1 MRGLTVRLE
10 ELKAELPLKGAV
22 MRLSGFVNASSN
34 RALED
39 ALGSTLSKNIRFLVI
54 DFLGLDYINS
64 LGIST
69 LLTHY
74 QTVRAQGGDI
84 ALIRVHRDVGR
95 TMHVLGLTSLVPFL
109 KDEKAAVDYFIQ
121 VSSRRSPQET
131 RVAAK
136 AKPAPNQQA
145 GPARKQVQQFPMRR
159 PSGGVKGIVLMV
171 SPGENLF
178 TDVLKLRFEKAG
190 GKFTVVKDA
199 ASALASI
206 DKDPPD
212 VVVLENSLTG
222 SDEFLKEVKVNKGR
236 SLVSVIKIYQRDA
249 DIGVKSKFKIWEDD
263 YLIEPFD
270 MLELYAL
277 VEAEIVRAPKARAN
291 FLHQLHLTFK
301 GTTESTNSAHT
312 LARNLINEAGF
323 AEEEAVTVF
332 AAFQEAVDNAHRH
345 GNRYNEDKRID
356 CVFLLDKE
364 KLVMTI
370 EDEGTGFDHGYF
382 MGLAKELDA
391 VERARHSQAAGRSGG
406 LGIKL
411 MQECMDGITFAG
423 RGNKVR
429 LEKKIGAKKPA
440 ALAQA
445 KA

>member
-10 ELKAELPLKGAV
+10 ELKGDLPLKGAV
-22 MRLSGFVNASSN
+22 LRLSGFVNASTN

-39 ALGSTLSKNIRFLVI
+39 ALGNTLAKNIRFLVI
-54 DFLGLDYINS
+54 DFLGVDYINS

-74 QTVRAQGGDI
+74 QSVRAQNGDV
-84 ALIRVHRDVGR
+84 ALIKVHRDVGR

-109 KDEKAAVDYFIQ
+109 KDEKAAADYFVQ
-121 VSSRRSPQET
+121 VSARRSPQET
-131 RVAAK
+131 RVAVK
-136 AKPAPNQQA
+136 PKPAA
-145 GPARKQVQQFPMRR
+145 KKQVASFPIRR
-159 PSGGVKGIVLMV
+159 PAAGVKGTVLMV
-171 SPGENLF
+171 SPTENLF

-190 GKFTVVKDA
+190 GKFTLVRDA

-212 VVVLENSLTG
+212 VVVLENALPG
-222 SDEFLKEVKVNKGR
+222 SDDFLKEVKVNKGR

-263 YLIEPFD
+263 YLVEPFD

-277 VEAEIVRAPKARAN
+277 IEAEIVRAPKARAS

-301 GTTESTNSAHT
+301 GATEPTSSAHA
-312 LARNLINEAGF
+312 LAKNLINEAGF
-323 AEEEAVTVF
+323 AEDEAVTVF

-356 CVFLLDKE
+356 CVFLLDKD
-364 KLVMTI
+364 KLVMTV
-370 EDEGTGFDHGYF
+370 EDEGGGFDHGYF
-382 MGLAKELDA
+382 TNLAEELDA
-391 VERARHSQAAGRSGG
+391 VERARHSQAMGRSGG

-411 MQECMDGITFAG
+411 MLECMDGVNFVG

-429 LEKKIGAKKPA
+429 LEKKVGAKKPA
-440 ALAQA
+440 AAPV

>member
-10 ELKAELPLKGAV
+10 ELKGDLPLKGAV
-22 MRLSGFVNASSN
+22 LRLTGFINASTN
-34 RALED
+34 RTLED
-39 ALGSTLSKNIRFLVI
+39 ALGNTLAKNIRFLVI
-54 DFLGLDYINS
+54 DFLGVDYINS

-74 QTVRAQGGDI
+74 QTVRAQNGDV

-109 KDEKAAVDYFIQ
+109 KDEKAAADYFVQ
-121 VSSRRSPQET
+121 VSARRSPQET
-131 RVAAK
+131 RVSVKPKPAAK
-136 AKPAPNQQA
+136 
-145 GPARKQVQQFPMRR
+145 KQVAQFPIRR
-159 PSGGVKGIVLMV
+159 ASAGVKGTVLMV
-171 SPGENLF
+171 SPTENLF

-190 GKFTVVKDA
+190 GKFTLVRDA

-212 VVVLENSLTG
+212 VVVLENALPG
-222 SDEFLKEVKVNKGR
+222 SDDFLKEVKVNKGR

-249 DIGVKSKFKIWEDD
+249 DIGVRSKFKIWEDD
-263 YLIEPFD
+263 YLVEPFD

-277 VEAEIVRAPKARAN
+277 IEAEIVRAPKARAS

-301 GTTESTNSAHT
+301 GATEPTSSAHA
-312 LARNLINEAGF
+312 LAKNLINEAGF
-323 AEEEAVTVF
+323 TEDEAVTVF

-364 KLVMTI
+364 KLVMTV
-370 EDEGTGFDHGYF
+370 EDEGSGFDHGYF
-382 MGLAKELDA
+382 TNLATELDA
-391 VERARHSQAAGRSGG
+391 VERARHSQAMGRAGG

-411 MQECMDGITFAG
+411 MLECMDSVQFIG

-429 LEKKIGAKKPA
+429 LEKKVSAKKPA
-440 ALAQA
+440 AAA

>member
-10 ELKAELPLKGAV
+10 ELKGDLPLKGAV
-22 MRLSGFVNASSN
+22 LRLSGFVNASTN

-39 ALGSTLSKNIRFLVI
+39 ALGSTLAKNIRFLVI
-54 DFLGLDYINS
+54 DFLGVDYINS
-64 LGIST
+64 MGIST

-74 QTVRAQGGDI
+74 QTVRGQNGDV
-84 ALIRVHRDVGR
+84 ALIKVHRDVGR

-109 KDEKAAVDYFIQ
+109 KDEKAAADYFMQ
-121 VSSRRSPQET
+121 VSARRSPQET
-131 RVAAK
+131 RVSAKPKPAAK
-136 AKPAPNQQA
+136 KVA
-145 GPARKQVQQFPMRR
+145 QFPMRR
-159 PSGGVKGIVLMV
+159 PAAGVKGTVLMV
-171 SPGENLF
+171 SPTENLF

-190 GKFTVVKDA
+190 GKFTLVRDA
-199 ASALASI
+199 AAALASI

-212 VVVLENSLTG
+212 VVVLENALPG
-222 SDEFLKEVKVNKGR
+222 SDDFLKEVKVNKGR
-236 SLVSVIKIYQRDA
+236 SLVSVIKLYQRDA
-249 DIGVKSKFKIWEDD
+249 DIGVRSKFKIWEDD
-263 YLIEPFD
+263 YLVEPFD

-277 VEAEIVRAPKARAN
+277 IEAEIVRAPKARAS

-301 GTTESTNSAHT
+301 GSTDATNSAHG
-312 LARNLINEAGF
+312 LAKNIINEAGF
-323 AEEEAVTVF
+323 SEDEAVTVF
-332 AAFQEAVDNAHRH
+332 AAFQEAVDNSHRH

-370 EDEGTGFDHGYF
+370 EDEGGGFDHGYF
-382 MGLAKELDA
+382 TNLATELDA
-391 VERARHSQAAGRSGG
+391 VERARHSQAMGRAGG

-411 MQECMDGITFAG
+411 MLECMDGVQFVG

-429 LEKKIGAKKPA
+429 LEKKVGAKKPTA
-440 ALAQA
+440 AAPA

>member
-22 MRLSGFVNASSN
+22 MRLAGFVNASTN

-54 DFLGLDYINS
+54 DFLGVDYINS
-64 LGIST
+64 MGIST

-74 QTVRAQGGDI
+74 QTVRAQGGDV
-84 ALIRVHRDVGR
+84 ALIKVHRDVGR

-109 KDEKAAVDYFIQ
+109 KDEKAAGDYFIQ

-136 AKPAPNQQA
+136 AKPAA
-145 GPARKQVQQFPMRR
+145 KKQVQQFPMRR
-159 PSGGVKGIVLMV
+159 PSGGVKGTVLMV
-171 SPGENLF
+171 SPSENLF

-190 GKFTVVKDA
+190 GKFTIVKDA
-199 ASALASI
+199 QAALASI

-212 VVVLENSLTG
+212 VVVLENALAG
-222 SDEFLKEVKVNKGR
+222 ADEFLKEVKVNKGR
-236 SLVSVIKIYQRDA
+236 SLVSVIKVYQRDA
-249 DIGVKSKFKIWEDD
+249 DIGVRSKFKIWEDD

-277 VEAEIVRAPKARAN
+277 VEAEIVRAPKARAS

-323 AEEEAVTVF
+323 GEDEAVTVF

-440 ALAQA
+440 AAAPA